1 MYSQSQLH
9 TTLFARKKSL
19 FYGWWAATKKWSALT
34 GISHERALPFVTA
47 HNFSYFE
54 VKEVKRGFW
63 SLFSFRKHKAK
74 IKLAMSLFL
83 LGVLSHFK
91 SDPKEVTQFWAGGHG
106 ITARKFH
113 GDLTIS
119 LMKLIASTDALTSI
133 RSPTICDSSQF
144 FKRWIGVSGPFFI
157 QEGQDKNKVSH
168 ESLYTRCSISTQFWP
183 KGGFMEI
190 WQCHWWN

>member
-9 TTLFARKKSL
+9 TTLFCKEKKFVLWLVSSNKEMKCFNGHKPWKSPTICDSSQFFL
-19 FYGWWAATKKWSALT
+19 LWSQ
-34 GISHERALPFVTA
+34 
-47 HNFSYFE
+47 
-54 VKEVKRGFW
+54 RGEEGF
-63 SLFSFRKHKAK
+63 LVPFSFRKHKAK

-119 LMKLIASTDALTSI
+119 LMNLIASTDALTSI

-144 FKRWIGVSGPFFI
+144 F
-157 QEGQDKNKVSH
+157 
-168 ESLYTRCSISTQFWP
+168 SLWSQR
-183 KGGFMEI
+183 GE
-190 WQCHWWN
+190 